1 LNPAYSKMA
10 DAPGGVPI
18 SAIVFGGRRRTL
30 APLVF
35 QARNWLHGVLL
46 GAGVA
51 SETTAAI
58 TGKVG
63 VLRRDPMAMKPFAG
77 YNFGDYW
84 SHWINV
90 GTKLKSPPQIF
101 HVNWFRQD
109 GAGKF
114 LWPGFGDNLR
124 VLRWIIDRCKGTA
137 KARDT
142 AIGQLPLPHDL
153 DTQGL
158 ELAPGALEELL
169 AVDPALWR
177 SEFKGIADYFG
188 EFGRRIPRPLAT
200 ELNDSLTR
208 VTAAASD

>member
-1 LNPAYSKMA
+1 
-10 DAPGGVPI
+10 V
-18 SAIVFGGRRRTL
+18 
-30 APLVF
+30 
-35 QARNWLHGVLL
+35 

-58 TGKVG
+58 IGKVG

-124 VLRWIIDRCKGTA
+124 VLRWIIDRCNGTA

-142 AIGQLPLPHDL
+142 AIGQLPHPQDL

-177 SEFKGIADYFG
+177 AEFKGIADYFG
-188 EFGRRIPRPLAT
+188 EFGTRIPRSLAT

-208 VTAAASD
+208 VTAAASE